1 MKTLA
6 LYLQTPQ
13 QSCLTHPVALISFGI
28 PWYPELVNLQWDFP
42 LLCSSH
48 SNPNQSQ
55 GAVAEW
61 QPLTMH

>member
-42 LLCSSH
+42 LL
-48 SNPNQSQ
+48 
-55 GAVAEW
+55 
-61 QPLTMH
+61 